1 MDKRII
7 AGLAMAA
14 AAHAWAQAPQ
24 EVGEQS
30 HALSAGA
37 TATLGKGVGVTLD
50 SVDDDRCPKG
60 QMCVQRGRL
69 AYHFTLRT
77 PERTERFTLSDE
89 SPSYTSEALGGA
101 TLAMDPGAAVEA
113 PARDSGAR
121 PAPTVTL
128 QVIRK

>member
-7 AGLAMAA
+7 ACLAVAA

-30 HALSAGA
+30 HALTPGA
-37 TATLGKGVGVTLD
+37 TATLAKGVGVTLD

-60 QMCVQRGRL
+60 EMCVQQGRL
-69 AYHFTLRT
+69 TYRFTLRT
-77 PERTERFTLSDE
+77 PERTERFSLSDE
-89 SPSYTSEALGGA
+89 SPTYTSEALQGA
-101 TLAMDPGAAVEA
+101 TLAMDPGGSQP
-113 PARDSGAR
+113 PARDSEPKPAR
-121 PAPTVTL
+121 QITL